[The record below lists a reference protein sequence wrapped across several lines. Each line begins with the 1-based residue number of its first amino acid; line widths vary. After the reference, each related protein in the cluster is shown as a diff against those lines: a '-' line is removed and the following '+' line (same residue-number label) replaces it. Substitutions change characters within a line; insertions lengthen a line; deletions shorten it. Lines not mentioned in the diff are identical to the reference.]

1 MSYAIGGEANHYQP
15 PDPGP
20 ECSWCDGQ
28 GTVDVDRVTTVD
40 GTTQKLKEWG
50 LAVEV
55 PCPRCDSTGEEP
67 KLEREI

>member
-15 PDPGP
+15 PEPVL
-20 ECSWCDGQ
+20 CAWCDGQ
-28 GTVDVDRVTTVD
+28 GTVDVDRVTTVN
-40 GTTQKLKEWG
+40 GTTQNLKEWG
-50 LAVEV
+50 LAVAA

>member
-1 MSYAIGGEANHYQP
+1 MTYAIGGETHHYQP

-28 GTVDVDRVTTVD
+28 GTVDVDRVTTVN
-40 GTTQKLKEWG
+40 GTTQKLNEWG
-50 LAVEV
+50 LAVEA
-55 PCPRCDSTGEEP
+55 PCPRCHSTGEEP

>member
-1 MSYAIGGEANHYQP
+1 MTYAIGGETHHYQP

-28 GTVDVDRVTTVD
+28 GTVDVDRVTTVN

-50 LAVEV
+50 LAVEA